1 MSDTDLSGRIRQR
14 REQLGLSQEE
24 LAARMGYRSKSSI
37 TKLEKGINDL
47 PRAKL
52 EELAAALDTTPA
64 WLMGLVDLP
73 CPPPGFEPLPEM
85 VRVPLVGSIAC
96 GTPITAEQNIECYI
110 GVPAAWH
117 ADFALTCHGSSMAPT
132 ICDGDIVCIRRQP
145 EVEQGEI
152 AAVRIGEEATLKHFH
167 RQGDAVILLAD
178 NAAVCPPMIYAGSQ
192 LEEIQ
197 IEGRAVHAVQ
207 GLGHD
212 HGLRRVRN
220 IDGKL
225 VGIGPRHPLKIP
237 HRLVGQIG
245 VVFLPAVTHA
255 GQEVVLG
262 QLTLQPEQLVFRR
275 ADEDVVVE
283 QGTARIDRTA
293 VFVTHLHIGGGEILE
308 QRLPTTL
315 APGKLGIQAFSGAD
329 PVASCHTRS
338 RKREH
343 VPAYSLQVMTL
354 ANPRRTPL
362 RATVS
367 QNIHHYDYLFL
378 RL

>member
-1 MSDTDLSGRIRQR
+1 MSDTDLSSRIRQR

-73 CPPPGFEPLPEM
+73 FPPPGFEPLPEM

-117 ADFALTCHGSSMAPT
+117 AAFALTCHGSSMAPT

-167 RQGDAVILLAD
+167 RQGETVMLLAD
-178 NAAVCPPMIYAGSQ
+178 NTAVCPPMVFAGPQ

-197 IEGRAVHAVQ
+197 IEGRAVGFCR
-207 GLGHD
+207 GL
-212 HGLRRVRN
+212 
-220 IDGKL
+220 
-225 VGIGPRHPLKIP
+225 
-237 HRLVGQIG
+237 
-245 VVFLPAVTHA
+245 
-255 GQEVVLG
+255 
-262 QLTLQPEQLVFRR
+262 
-275 ADEDVVVE
+275 
-283 QGTARIDRTA
+283 
-293 VFVTHLHIGGGEILE
+293 
-308 QRLPTTL
+308 
-315 APGKLGIQAFSGAD
+315 
-329 PVASCHTRS
+329 
-338 RKREH
+338 
-343 VPAYSLQVMTL
+343 
-354 ANPRRTPL
+354 
-362 RATVS
+362 
-367 QNIHHYDYLFL
+367 
-378 RL
+378 

>member
-1 MSDTDLSGRIRQR
+1 MSDTDLSSRIRQR

-37 TKLEKGINDL
+37 AKLEKGINDL

-73 CPPPGFEPLPEM
+73 FPPPGFEPLPEM

-117 ADFALTCHGSSMAPT
+117 ADFALTCHGNSMAPT

-167 RQGDAVILLAD
+167 RQGETVMLLAD
-178 NAAVCPPMIYAGSQ
+178 NTAVCPPMVFAGPQ

-197 IEGRAVHAVQ
+197 IEGRAVGFCR
-207 GLGHD
+207 GL
-212 HGLRRVRN
+212 
-220 IDGKL
+220 
-225 VGIGPRHPLKIP
+225 
-237 HRLVGQIG
+237 
-245 VVFLPAVTHA
+245 
-255 GQEVVLG
+255 
-262 QLTLQPEQLVFRR
+262 
-275 ADEDVVVE
+275 
-283 QGTARIDRTA
+283 
-293 VFVTHLHIGGGEILE
+293 
-308 QRLPTTL
+308 
-315 APGKLGIQAFSGAD
+315 
-329 PVASCHTRS
+329 
-338 RKREH
+338 
-343 VPAYSLQVMTL
+343 
-354 ANPRRTPL
+354 
-362 RATVS
+362 
-367 QNIHHYDYLFL
+367 
-378 RL
+378 

>member
-1 MSDTDLSGRIRQR
+1 MSDTDLSSRIRQR

-73 CPPPGFEPLPEM
+73 FPPPGFEPLPEM

-110 GVPAAWH
+110 GVPAVWH

-167 RQGDAVILLAD
+167 RQGETVMLLAD
-178 NAAVCPPMIYAGSQ
+178 NTAVCPPMVFAGPQ

-197 IEGRAVHAVQ
+197 IEGRAVGFCR
-207 GLGHD
+207 GL
-212 HGLRRVRN
+212 
-220 IDGKL
+220 
-225 VGIGPRHPLKIP
+225 
-237 HRLVGQIG
+237 
-245 VVFLPAVTHA
+245 
-255 GQEVVLG
+255 
-262 QLTLQPEQLVFRR
+262 
-275 ADEDVVVE
+275 
-283 QGTARIDRTA
+283 
-293 VFVTHLHIGGGEILE
+293 
-308 QRLPTTL
+308 
-315 APGKLGIQAFSGAD
+315 
-329 PVASCHTRS
+329 
-338 RKREH
+338 
-343 VPAYSLQVMTL
+343 
-354 ANPRRTPL
+354 
-362 RATVS
+362 
-367 QNIHHYDYLFL
+367 
-378 RL
+378 

>member
-1 MSDTDLSGRIRQR
+1 MQTSEKARPYLSDTDLSSRIRQR

-73 CPPPGFEPLPEM
+73 FPPPGFEPLPEM

-117 ADFALTCHGSSMAPT
+117 ADFALTCHGNSMAPT

-167 RQGDAVILLAD
+167 RQGETVMLLAD
-178 NAAVCPPMIYAGSQ
+178 NTAVCPPMVFAGPQ

-197 IEGRAVHAVQ
+197 IEGRAVGFCR
-207 GLGHD
+207 GL
-212 HGLRRVRN
+212 
-220 IDGKL
+220 
-225 VGIGPRHPLKIP
+225 
-237 HRLVGQIG
+237 
-245 VVFLPAVTHA
+245 
-255 GQEVVLG
+255 
-262 QLTLQPEQLVFRR
+262 
-275 ADEDVVVE
+275 
-283 QGTARIDRTA
+283 
-293 VFVTHLHIGGGEILE
+293 
-308 QRLPTTL
+308 
-315 APGKLGIQAFSGAD
+315 
-329 PVASCHTRS
+329 
-338 RKREH
+338 
-343 VPAYSLQVMTL
+343 
-354 ANPRRTPL
+354 
-362 RATVS
+362 
-367 QNIHHYDYLFL
+367 
-378 RL
+378 

>member
-1 MSDTDLSGRIRQR
+1 MIYSKFFAILSSEHRKSCKPQR
-14 REQLGLSQEE
+14 KRGPICPIPIYP
-24 LAARMGYRSKSSI
+24 AASGSAGSSWACRRKSWPPGSGYRSKSSI

-167 RQGDAVILLAD
+167 RQGETVMLLAD
-178 NAAVCPPMIYAGSQ
+178 NTAVCPPMVFAGPQ

-197 IEGRAVHAVQ
+197 IEGRAVGFCR
-207 GLGHD
+207 GL
-212 HGLRRVRN
+212 
-220 IDGKL
+220 
-225 VGIGPRHPLKIP
+225 
-237 HRLVGQIG
+237 
-245 VVFLPAVTHA
+245 
-255 GQEVVLG
+255 
-262 QLTLQPEQLVFRR
+262 
-275 ADEDVVVE
+275 
-283 QGTARIDRTA
+283 
-293 VFVTHLHIGGGEILE
+293 
-308 QRLPTTL
+308 
-315 APGKLGIQAFSGAD
+315 
-329 PVASCHTRS
+329 
-338 RKREH
+338 
-343 VPAYSLQVMTL
+343 
-354 ANPRRTPL
+354 
-362 RATVS
+362 
-367 QNIHHYDYLFL
+367 
-378 RL
+378 

>member
-1 MSDTDLSGRIRQR
+1 MSDTDLSSRIRQR

-52 EELAAALDTTPA
+52 EELAAALNTTPA

-73 CPPPGFEPLPEM
+73 SPPPGFEPLPVM

-167 RQGDAVILLAD
+167 RQGETVMLLAD
-178 NAAVCPPMIYAGSQ
+178 NTAVCPPMVFAGPQ

-197 IEGRAVHAVQ
+197 IEGRAVGFCR
-207 GLGHD
+207 GL
-212 HGLRRVRN
+212 
-220 IDGKL
+220 
-225 VGIGPRHPLKIP
+225 
-237 HRLVGQIG
+237 
-245 VVFLPAVTHA
+245 
-255 GQEVVLG
+255 
-262 QLTLQPEQLVFRR
+262 
-275 ADEDVVVE
+275 
-283 QGTARIDRTA
+283 
-293 VFVTHLHIGGGEILE
+293 
-308 QRLPTTL
+308 
-315 APGKLGIQAFSGAD
+315 
-329 PVASCHTRS
+329 
-338 RKREH
+338 
-343 VPAYSLQVMTL
+343 
-354 ANPRRTPL
+354 
-362 RATVS
+362 
-367 QNIHHYDYLFL
+367 
-378 RL
+378 

>member
-52 EELAAALDTTPA
+52 EELAAALNTTPA

-73 CPPPGFEPLPEM
+73 SPPPGFEPLPEM

-96 GTPITAEQNIECYI
+96 GAPITAEQNIECYI

-167 RQGDAVILLAD
+167 RQGETVMLLAD
-178 NAAVCPPMIYAGSQ
+178 NAAVCPPMIFAGPQ

-197 IEGRAVHAVQ
+197 IEGRAVGFCR
-207 GLGHD
+207 GL
-212 HGLRRVRN
+212 
-220 IDGKL
+220 
-225 VGIGPRHPLKIP
+225 
-237 HRLVGQIG
+237 
-245 VVFLPAVTHA
+245 
-255 GQEVVLG
+255 
-262 QLTLQPEQLVFRR
+262 
-275 ADEDVVVE
+275 
-283 QGTARIDRTA
+283 
-293 VFVTHLHIGGGEILE
+293 
-308 QRLPTTL
+308 
-315 APGKLGIQAFSGAD
+315 
-329 PVASCHTRS
+329 
-338 RKREH
+338 
-343 VPAYSLQVMTL
+343 
-354 ANPRRTPL
+354 
-362 RATVS
+362 
-367 QNIHHYDYLFL
+367 
-378 RL
+378 